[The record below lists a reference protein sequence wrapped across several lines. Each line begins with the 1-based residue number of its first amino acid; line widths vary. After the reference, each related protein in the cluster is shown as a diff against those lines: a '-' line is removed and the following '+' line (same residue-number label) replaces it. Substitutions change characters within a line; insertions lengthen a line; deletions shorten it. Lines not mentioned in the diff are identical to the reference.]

1 MEPSAILRG
10 SPPPKPTKPCD
21 LLSTV
26 VSLQPLAATGLGSG
40 CSAPRLSGQVITQ
53 FLPPA
58 RLGFERGSPRAIAI
72 ASVVSVKLRTF
83 KGEEFPW
90 PLPNRHAANQRNTA
104 PSAGAVEAEFFVFAC
119 GLPYAR
125 IVAATLLSASSIT
138 VKCSSVRSWCI
149 GSAKTLSLSPAAIG
163 VFLRSNFASA
173 GCSGSERG

>member
-72 ASVVSVKLRTF
+72 AS
-83 KGEEFPW
+83 
-90 PLPNRHAANQRNTA
+90 H
-104 PSAGAVEAEFFVFAC
+104 
-119 GLPYAR
+119 
-125 IVAATLLSASSIT
+125 TL
-138 VKCSSVRSWCI
+138 VMRRD
-149 GSAKTLSLSPAAIG
+149 GDG
-163 VFLRSNFASA
+163 GGF
-173 GCSGSERG
+173 G